1 MDSILFCE
9 FIIIFD
15 YRGAEMIYQGEGD
28 TEGTNI
34 YKNEIFF
41 KKVSDR
47 PNGRNL
53 RRGRGMSTPLFWL
66 IFLFP
71 QYHVKFLRLVTGYLF
86 AKQLIVFIACMA
98 LLFRLAYFV

>member
-1 MDSILFCE
+1 MDSILFYE

-28 TEGTNI
+28 TKGTNI

-47 PNGRNL
+47 P
-53 RRGRGMSTPLFWL
+53 T
-66 IFLFP
+66 
-71 QYHVKFLRLVTGYLF
+71 KET
-86 AKQLIVFIACMA
+86 
-98 LLFRLAYFV
+98 